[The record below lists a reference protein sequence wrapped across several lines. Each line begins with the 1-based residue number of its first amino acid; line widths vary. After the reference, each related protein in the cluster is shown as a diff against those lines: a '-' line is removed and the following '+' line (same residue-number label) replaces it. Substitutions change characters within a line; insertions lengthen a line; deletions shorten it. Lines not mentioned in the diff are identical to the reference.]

1 MISVCTSSTGTQL
14 TTLEALKAILRT
26 TSTGTDDLLSSYI
39 SRASNAVQE
48 YLGYPIYRQVYR
60 ETVAAY
66 GDNQLMLSRT
76 PVLAIESITDSDGNQ
91 LESTGYNI
99 EDQDAG
105 LVWRDEGFPWSAA
118 VMFEL
123 DPRPVPGSEKREY
136 VAVYEAGYTLTCA
149 TSTGGYVTATTGRT
163 IPEWAELATL
173 ETAKSWF
180 KRSAADGAVQSKR
193 IGDLS
198 ISYGNASAGQAL
210 FELPSTAIALLRSH
224 ARSV

>member
-1 MISVCTSSTGTQL
+1 
-14 TTLEALKAILRT
+14 
-26 TSTGTDDLLSSYI
+26 
-39 SRASNAVQE
+39 
-48 YLGYPIYRQVYR
+48 
-60 ETVAAY
+60 
-66 GDNQLMLSRT
+66 MLSRT

-123 DPRPVPGSEKREY
+123 DSRPVPGSEKREY
-136 VAVYEAGYTLTCA
+136 VAVYEAGYTLTCT
-149 TSTGGYVTATTGRT
+149 TSTSGYLTVTTGRT
-163 IPEWAELATL
+163 IPDWAELATL

-180 KRSAADGAVQSKR
+180 KRSAADGAISNKR

-198 ISYGNASAGQAL
+198 ITYGGGSVNQAL
-210 FELPSTAIALLRSH
+210 LELPSTAIALLRSH